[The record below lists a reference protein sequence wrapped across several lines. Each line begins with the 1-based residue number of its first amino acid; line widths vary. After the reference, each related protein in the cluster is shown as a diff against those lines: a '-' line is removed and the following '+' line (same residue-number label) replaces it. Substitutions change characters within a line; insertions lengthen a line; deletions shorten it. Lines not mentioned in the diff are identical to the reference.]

1 MPTLRFPGFT
11 EEWQKHSLDKLG
23 TTIIGLT
30 YSPSDVVKENGT
42 IVFRSSNIQ
51 NGEIDYSDIVR
62 VGKEIKPVLRTK
74 ESDILIC
81 ARNGSSRLIGK
92 NAILKKSDEGQ
103 TFGAFMMIYR
113 SKYNKFI
120 RQLLNTKR
128 YSMQVAQ
135 NIGARINQ
143 ITTSDLNN
151 FIFNFP
157 TNPHEQKKIADFLS
171 LLDERIALQSKLIE
185 DLKILKSAI
194 VERMLQQETEST
206 VILSSLG
213 RFIRG
218 VTYST
223 EDITDGDGTLVM
235 RATNIT
241 TGNPLN
247 FKSDVVT
254 ISKRV
259 SKEQLIATNDIVICL
274 ANGSS
279 ALIGKNSVYDGG
291 CLSSLTIGAFCGVFR
306 PNHSFVKWLFQTSQY
321 RTNVARSIQGG
332 NGAIANLSPS
342 DILTMKF
349 ALPNND
355 VLNMYDNLLNKID
368 DKLVTETK
376 LLDDILSQKCY
387 LLSAMLI

>member
-1 MPTLRFPGFT
+1 
-11 EEWQKHSLDKLG
+11 
-23 TTIIGLT
+23 
-30 YSPSDVVKENGT
+30 
-42 IVFRSSNIQ
+42 
-51 NGEIDYSDIVR
+51 
-62 VGKEIKPVLRTK
+62 
-74 ESDILIC
+74 
-81 ARNGSSRLIGK
+81 
-92 NAILKKSDEGQ
+92 
-103 TFGAFMMIYR
+103 
-113 SKYNKFI
+113 
-120 RQLLNTKR
+120 
-128 YSMQVAQ
+128 
-135 NIGARINQ
+135 
-143 ITTSDLNN
+143 
-151 FIFNFP
+151 
-157 TNPHEQKKIADFLS
+157 
-171 LLDERIALQSKLIE
+171 
-185 DLKILKSAI
+185 
-194 VERMLQQETEST
+194 
-206 VILSSLG
+206 
-213 RFIRG
+213 
-218 VTYST
+218 
-223 EDITDGDGTLVM
+223 M

-241 TGNPLN
+241 TGSPLN

-349 ALPNND
+349 ALPNDD

-376 LLDDILSQKCY
+376 LLDDILNQKCY
-387 LLSAMLI
+387 LLSAMFI

>member
-1 MPTLRFPGFT
+1 MEIFGVHAVTL
-11 EEWQKHSLDKLG
+11 S
-23 TTIIGLT
+23 II
-30 YSPSDVVKENGT
+30 PS
-42 IVFRSSNIQ
+42 
-51 NGEIDYSDIVR
+51 
-62 VGKEIKPVLRTK
+62 IKDSVCP
-74 ESDILIC
+74 
-81 ARNGSSRLIGK
+81 
-92 NAILKKSDEGQ
+92 
-103 TFGAFMMIYR
+103 M
-113 SKYNKFI
+113 
-120 RQLLNTKR
+120 
-128 YSMQVAQ
+128 
-135 NIGARINQ
+135 
-143 ITTSDLNN
+143 
-151 FIFNFP
+151 
-157 TNPHEQKKIADFLS
+157 
-171 LLDERIALQSKLIE
+171 
-185 DLKILKSAI
+185 SAI

-241 TGNPLN
+241 TGSPLN

-291 CLSSLTIGAFCGVFR
+291 SLSSLTIGAFCGVFR

-349 ALPNND
+349 ALPNDD

-376 LLDDILSQKCY
+376 LLDDILNQKCY
-387 LLSAMLI
+387 LLSAMFI

>member
-1 MPTLRFPGFT
+1 MANVPTLRFPGFT
-11 EEWQKHSLDKLG
+11 GEWETLMLSEIAPNISAGRSGNPIENGDFYLYG
-23 TTIIGLT
+23 STGIIGKT
-30 YSPSDVVKENGT
+30 NNAQY
-42 IVFRSSNIQ
+42 Q
-51 NGEIDYSDIVR
+51 GEKILIAR
-62 VGKEIKPVLRTK
+62 VGANAGKISYNNETCGIT
-74 ESDILIC
+74 DNTLIVKSAKIS
-81 ARNGSSRLIGK
+81 ARYLYYYLTRYNLNRLIFGSGQPL
-92 NAILKKSDEGQ
+92 ITGGMLKKIPISFPEL
-103 TFGAFMMIYR
+103 IER
-113 SKYNKFI
+113 NKI
-120 RQLLNTKR
+120 I
-128 YSMQVAQ
+128 S
-135 NIGARINQ
+135 
-143 ITTSDLNN
+143 
-151 FIFNFP
+151 
-157 TNPHEQKKIADFLS
+157 FLS

-185 DLKILKSAI
+185 DLKKLKSAI

-241 TGNPLN
+241 TGSPLN

-291 CLSSLTIGAFCGVFR
+291 SLSSLTIGAFCGVFR

-349 ALPNND
+349 ALPNDD
-355 VLNMYDNLLNKID
+355 VLNMDDNLLNMID

-376 LLDDILSQKCY
+376 LLDDILNQKCY
-387 LLSAMLI
+387 LLSAMFI